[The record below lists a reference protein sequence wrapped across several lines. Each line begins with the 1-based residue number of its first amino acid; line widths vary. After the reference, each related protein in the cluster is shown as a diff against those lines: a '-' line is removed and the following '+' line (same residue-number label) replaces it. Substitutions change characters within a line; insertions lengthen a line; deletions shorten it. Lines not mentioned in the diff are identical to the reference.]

1 MTMTGEGSV
10 SASSVQPAGTAAP
23 LAVLVVEDDE
33 PVRALVRTALEDV
46 AQVRE
51 AGDADEALLIL
62 EDRRAGAIDVLL
74 VDYKMPRR
82 SGLELLRLVR
92 ARWPS
97 LSMILMTGFG
107 SEELAIQALR
117 AGARDYLRKPLDV
130 KELRRVVATC
140 ARADR
145 PPATDAP
152 SLAGTSAPAG
162 RSGVRQALA
171 FVREHFTE
179 PITLSQVAREARLSK
194 FHFCRL
200 FQRRVGVSFRE
211 YLCGLRL
218 ERAQALLADR
228 ELTVTEVAYAI
239 GFNDLSHFDKVF
251 NRIVGMSP
259 TEYRKSI
266 WTLPEQ
272 PPPSFSQPS
281 PRPAARPPLRF
292 RS

>member
-1 MTMTGEGSV
+1 MP
-10 SASSVQPAGTAAP
+10 ASSVPPVWAAAS

-46 AQVRE
+46 AHVRE
-51 AGDADEALLIL
+51 AGGADEALTIL
-62 EDRRAGAIDVLL
+62 EDGGAGEIDVLL

-82 SGLELLRLVR
+82 SGLELLRLVK
-92 ARWPS
+92 ARWPW
-97 LSMILMTGFG
+97 LSMIMMTGFG

-130 KELRRVVATC
+130 KELRRVVAAC
-140 ARADR
+140 ARAEK
-145 PPATDAP
+145 PPAADAP
-152 SLAGTSAPAG
+152 SRSGTPASAG
-162 RSGVRQALA
+162 RSGVRQALV

-194 FHFCRL
+194 FHFCRQ
-200 FQRRVGVSFRE
+200 FQRRVGLSFRE

-266 WTLPEQ
+266 WALPEQ
-272 PPPSFSQPS
+272 QPPSFSQPS
-281 PRPAARPPLRF
+281 PRPASRPPLRF

>member
-1 MTMTGEGSV
+1 MTGSGSGP
-10 SASSVQPAGTAAP
+10 ACSVQPAGTAAS

-33 PVRALVRTALEDV
+33 PVRALVRIALEDV
-46 AQVRE
+46 ARVRE
-51 AGDADEALLIL
+51 AGGADEALTIL
-62 EDRRAGAIDVLL
+62 EDRGAGEIDVLL
-74 VDYKMPRR
+74 VDYMMPRR
-82 SGLELLRLVR
+82 SGLELLRLVK
-92 ARWPS
+92 ARWPW
-97 LSMILMTGFG
+97 LSMIMMTGFG

-130 KELRRVVATC
+130 TELRRVVVAC
-140 ARADR
+140 ARAER
-145 PPATDAP
+145 PPA
-152 SLAGTSAPAG
+152 AGAPALSG
-162 RSGVRQALA
+162 TPAPAERSGVRQALA

-200 FQRRVGVSFRE
+200 FQRRVGMSFRE

-218 ERAQALLADR
+218 ERAQVLLADR
-228 ELTVTEVAYAI
+228 DLTVTEVAYAI

-259 TEYRKSI
+259 TEYRRSI

-281 PRPAARPPLRF
+281 PRPAPRPPLG
-292 RS
+292 SLS